1 MSLLSD
7 SQSQRV
13 SASDQ
18 KLRFMSR
25 WLQERAVSKS
35 SSSVTKLPL
44 GAWLALAAVISV
56 SLSSMHLGSHVE
68 NEAVGSGGV
77 GLGTRLPPLWP
88 RAGCLWEP
96 DVLLLVP
103 EAPTS
108 LQSVQINIHLSRKAS
123 KKKNRSLAE
132 VWGFVCLFVFMFLFY
147 FCFVLHNFLDRTLNF
162 FNHK

>member
-1 MSLLSD
+1 M
-7 SQSQRV
+7 
-13 SASDQ
+13 
-18 KLRFMSR
+18 
-25 WLQERAVSKS
+25 
-35 SSSVTKLPL
+35 
-44 GAWLALAAVISV
+44 ALAAVISV
-56 SLSSMHLGSHVE
+56 SLSFMHLGLHVE

-77 GLGTRLPPLWP
+77 GLGSRLPPLWL

-108 LQSVQINIHLSRKAS
+108 LQSVQINIHLSREAS
-123 KKKNRSLAE
+123 KKKKKNRPLAE

-147 FCFVLHNFLDRTLNF
+147 FCFVLYNFLDRMLNF